1 MRLYRLLLHLYPA
14 SFRDEYGEELR
25 RVLSRQRRDTT
36 GLIPVCGLWISTV
49 ADTLVTALRVHLDIL
64 WQDLRHTSRTLRRTP
79 GFTATAVLVTAL
91 GVGATTAAFTLTDYV
106 LVRPLPFPDAD
117 RLVKIWEGQTTGPT
131 IRRGL
136 QGTNEAGPANY
147 LDWKDMSRSFS
158 VMGAYAFVSSN
169 YIGAGDPERIE
180 GVVVSADAMTTVGV
194 APAIGRALTPQ
205 DDTSGAAC
213 AVLVSDAFWR
223 SRFGGNPSVQG
234 TRITLDRE
242 ICEVAGVMPRG
253 FEFPTRTTSFWR
265 PIRFRPDVKDDRE
278 DHYLKVIARL
288 KPGVSLEQARDD
300 LDRVSATLRT
310 MYPKDNAD
318 VATVVIRLRDE
329 LNDQSRML
337 LLVIAGAA
345 ACLLLLACTNLASLV
360 IARATARVRELA
372 VRTAMGAGRSRLV
385 RQLLTESV
393 LLAAVG
399 GGLGL
404 LLAAAAVPTAAR
416 LVPTTLP
423 VPQVPGLDLRM
434 LAIAAIVTLGTG
446 IGFGVLPALRATRQA
461 AGNNLRDSSR
471 VGSSRRTERVRA
483 GLVVAQV
490 TVSIVL
496 MVGAGLMLR
505 TLLQVQA
512 TPTGFNPE
520 RVLTMRTTL
529 PWSKYALQ
537 APRVEFIQRVLTGVK
552 GLPGVTTAAYTS
564 FLPMTMRGGVW
575 DVVVPARPASRN
587 DPASSR
593 FVTPDYF
600 RVMEI
605 PLKRGRTFEESDT
618 LKSQPVAIVSESF
631 VLKYLEGQE
640 AIGRTFTFS
649 LAGDRTIV
657 GVAGNIRVRG
667 LERPS
672 EPQVYLPYQQ
682 QPDNQTLNYVPKDL
696 VVKVDAGVEDSPRWD
711 ALVASIRRVVASV
724 DSQQPVADVQPLSAI
739 VLGETAARSVQLR
752 VIGAFAAV
760 SCLLAAVGLHGLL
773 AFVVSARTREFGVRL
788 ALGAEP
794 RQILSLVARRGVT
807 LGLAG
812 VTIGVAIAYAA
823 GRWIESL
830 LVGVSPADSLTL
842 SAAVAVSLTMSLAGS
857 LLPAFRASRTNPTAA
872 IQAE

>member
-1 MRLYRLLLHLYPA
+1 MRFWTA
-14 SFRDEYGEELR
+14 SVAG
-25 RVLSRQRRDTT
+25 
-36 GLIPVCGLWISTV
+36 TV
-49 ADTLVTALRVHLDIL
+49 TSAIREHLDIL
-64 WQDLRHTSRTLRRTP
+64 RQDLRHTSRTLRRTP
-79 GFTATAVLVTAL
+79 GFTATAMIVTAL

-106 LVRPLPFPDAD
+106 LVRPLPFPEAD
-117 RLVKIWEGQTTGPT
+117 RLVKIWEGQATGPA

-136 QGTNEAGPANY
+136 QGTNDVGPANY
-147 LDWKDMSRSFS
+147 LDWKEMSRSFS
-158 VMGAYAFVSSN
+158 VMGAYAFVSSTH
-169 YIGAGDPERIE
+169 IGAGDPERIE
-180 GVVVSADAMTTVGV
+180 GVVVSTDAMTTVGV

-205 DDTSGAAC
+205 DDTSGAPC
-213 AVLVSDAFWR
+213 AVLVSDTFWR
-223 SRFGGNPSVQG
+223 SRFGGKASVLD
-234 TRITLDRE
+234 TRIMLDQE
-242 ICEVAGVMPRG
+242 SCEVAGVMPHG
-253 FEFPTRTTSFWR
+253 FEFPTRATSFWR
-265 PIRFRPDVKDDRE
+265 PVRFRPDVKEDRE

-288 KPGVSLEQARDD
+288 KPGVSIEQARDD

-360 IARATARVRELA
+360 IARATSRMRELA
-372 VRTAMGAGRSRLV
+372 VRVAMGAGRSRLV

-393 LLAAVG
+393 LLAVVG
-399 GGLGL
+399 GALGL
-404 LLAAAAVPTAAR
+404 LMAAAAVPTAAR

-423 VPQVPGLDLRM
+423 VPEVPGLDLRM
-434 LAIAAIVTLGTG
+434 LAIAVMATLGTG

-461 AGNNLRDSSR
+461 GGNGLRDGAR
-471 VGSSRRTERVRA
+471 VGSSRRTERLRA
-483 GLVVAQV
+483 SLVVAQV

-505 TLLQVQA
+505 TLLKVQS
-512 TPTGFNPE
+512 TSTGFNPD

-529 PWSKYALQ
+529 PWSKYGLQ
-537 APRVEFIQRVLTGVK
+537 APRVEFFQRVLTGVK
-552 GLPGVTTAAYTS
+552 ALPGVTSAAYTS

-575 DVVVPARPASRN
+575 DVVLPGRPPGRN
-587 DPASSR
+587 DLASSR

-605 PLKRGRTFEESDT
+605 PMKGGRTFEESDS

-631 VLKYLEGQE
+631 VRTFLDGRD
-640 AIGRTFTFS
+640 AIGRTFNFS
-649 LAGDRTIV
+649 LAGERTIV
-657 GVAGNIRVRG
+657 GVVDHIRVRG
-667 LERPS
+667 LERSS

-696 VVKVDAGVEDSPRWD
+696 VVKVEPGVEGTPRWD

-724 DSQQPVADVQPLSAI
+724 DPQQPVADVQPLSAI
-739 VLGETAARSVQLR
+739 IVGETAARSVQLR
-752 VIGAFAAV
+752 VLGAFAV
-760 SCLLAAVGLHGLL
+760 LSCLLAAVGLHGLL

-794 RQILSLVARRGVT
+794 RQIVALVARRGVM

-812 VTIGVAIAYAA
+812 VSAGVTIAYAA

-830 LVGVSPADSLTL
+830 LVGVSPADPLTL
-842 SAAVAVSLTMSLAGS
+842 ATAVAVSLTMTLVGS

-872 IQAE
+872 IQVE

>member
-1 MRLYRLLLHLYPA
+1 MRLYQLLLRLYPS

-25 RVLSRQRRDTT
+25 RVFARQRREAA
-36 GLIPVCGLWISTV
+36 GFFPAAGFWISTV
-49 ADTLVTALRVHLDIL
+49 ADTVTSALRIHLDIL
-64 WQDLRHTSRTLRRTP
+64 RQDLRHTSRTLRRTP
-79 GFTATAVLVTAL
+79 GFTATAIIVTAL

-106 LVRPLPFPDAD
+106 LLRPLPFPDAD
-117 RLVKIWEGQTTGPT
+117 RLVKIWEGQATGPAT
-131 IRRGL
+131 RRGL
-136 QGTNEAGPANY
+136 QGTNEVGPANY
-147 LDWKDMSRSFS
+147 LDWKEMSRSFV

-180 GVVVSADAMTTVGV
+180 GVVVSADAMTTVGI

-205 DDTSGAAC
+205 DDVSGAPC

-223 SRFGGNPSVQG
+223 RSFSGSSSVQG
-234 TRITLDRE
+234 ARITLDRE
-242 ICEVAGVMPRG
+242 ICEVAGVMPRD
-253 FEFPTRTTSFWR
+253 FEFPTRTTNFWR
-265 PIRFRPDVKDDRE
+265 PIRFRPDVKENRE

-288 KPGVSLEQARDD
+288 KSGVSIEQARDD
-300 LDRVSATLRT
+300 LAGVSATLRT
-310 MYPKDNAD
+310 MYPKDNED
-318 VATVVIRLRDE
+318 IATVVIRLRDE
-329 LNDQSRML
+329 VNDQSRML

-360 IARATARVRELA
+360 IARATSRMRELA

-399 GGLGL
+399 GTLGL
-404 LLAAAAVPTAAR
+404 LMAAAAVPTAAR

-423 VPQVPGLDLRM
+423 VPEVPGLDLRM
-434 LAIAAIVTLGTG
+434 LVIAAIATLGTG

-461 AGNNLRDSSR
+461 GGNSLRDGAR
-471 VGSSRRTERVRA
+471 VGSSRRTEQLRA
-483 GLVVAQV
+483 SLVVAQV

-505 TLLQVQA
+505 TLLKVQT
-512 TPTGFNPE
+512 TPTGFNTE

-537 APRVEFIQRVLTGVK
+537 APRVEFLQRVLAGVK
-552 GLPGVTTAAYTS
+552 PLPGVTNAAYTS

-575 DVVVPARPASRN
+575 DVVVPGRPASRG
-587 DPASSR
+587 DLASSR

-605 PLKRGRTFEESDT
+605 PMKRGRTFAESDS
-618 LKSQPVAIVSESF
+618 LKAQPVAIVSESF
-631 VLKYLEGQE
+631 VRTYLEGQE
-640 AIGRTFTFS
+640 AIGRTFKFS
-649 LAGDRTIV
+649 LAGERTIV
-657 GVAGNIRVRG
+657 GVVGNIRVRG

-682 QPDNQTLNYVPKDL
+682 QPDNQTLNYIPKDL
-696 VVKVDAGVEDSPRWD
+696 VVRVEPGIEDAPKWN
-711 ALVASIRRVVASV
+711 ALVASIRRVVAGV
-724 DSQQPVADVQPLSAI
+724 DPQQPVADVQPLSAI
-739 VLGETAARSVQLR
+739 VVGETTARSVQLR
-752 VIGAFAAV
+752 VLGAFAAV

-794 RQILSLVARRGVT
+794 RQILALVARRGVM

-812 VTIGVAIAYAA
+812 VTAGLAIAYAA

-830 LVGVSPADSLTL
+830 LVGVSPADPLTL
-842 SAAVAVSLTMSLAGS
+842 TAAVVVSLAMTLAGS

>member
-1 MRLYRLLLHLYPA
+1 MRLHRLTNA
-14 SFRDEYGEELR
+14 
-25 RVLSRQRRDTT
+25 V
-36 GLIPVCGLWISTV
+36 
-49 ADTLVTALRVHLDIL
+49 RVHLDIL
-64 WQDLRHTSRTLRRTP
+64 GQDLRHTLRTLRRTP

-131 IRRGL
+131 VRRGL
-136 QGTNEAGPANY
+136 QGTNDAGPANY
-147 LDWKDMSRSFS
+147 LDWKEMSRSFS
-158 VMGAYAFVSSN
+158 VMGAYSFVTSN

-205 DDTSGAAC
+205 DDLSGAPC
-213 AVLVSDAFWR
+213 TVLVSDGFWH

-234 TRITLDRE
+234 TRITLDQE
-242 ICEVAGVMPRG
+242 ICEVAGVMPPG

-265 PIRFRPDVKDDRE
+265 PIRFRPNVRE
-278 DHYLKVIARL
+278 NRQDHYLKVIARL
-288 KPGVSLEQARDD
+288 KPGVTLEQARDD
-300 LDRVSATLRT
+300 MDGVSATLRK
-310 MYPKDNAD
+310 MYPKDNED
-318 VATVVIRLRDE
+318 VASVVIRLRDE

-337 LLVIAGAA
+337 LLAIAGAA

-360 IARATARVRELA
+360 IARATSRARELA
-372 VRTAMGAGRSRLV
+372 LRTAIGAGRSRLV

-393 LLAAVG
+393 VLAAVG

-404 LLAAAAVPTAAR
+404 LLAAAAVPTVAR

-423 VPQVPGLDLRM
+423 VPEVPGLDLRM
-434 LAIAAIVTLGTG
+434 LAIAAIATLGTG
-446 IGFGVLPALRATRQA
+446 IGFGVLPALRATRQPA
-461 AGNNLRDSSR
+461 ARSLGDGAR

-483 GLVVAQV
+483 GLVIAQV

-512 TPTGFNPE
+512 TPTGFNPD

-529 PWSKYALQ
+529 PWAKYGPQ
-537 APRVEFIQRVLTGVK
+537 APRVEFIQRVLAGVK
-552 GLPGVTTAAYTS
+552 ALPGVTTAAYTS

-575 DVVVPARPASRN
+575 DVVVPGRPPGRN
-587 DPASSR
+587 DLASSR

-600 RVMEI
+600 TVMEI
-605 PLKRGRTFEESDT
+605 PMMRGRTFAESDS
-618 LKSQPVAIVSESF
+618 LKAQQVAIVSESF
-631 VLKYLEGQE
+631 ATRYLDGQD
-640 AIGRTFTFS
+640 AIGRTFKFS
-649 LAGDRTIV
+649 LAGERTIV
-657 GVAGNIRVRG
+657 GIVGNIRVRG

-682 QPDNQTLNYVPKDL
+682 HPDNQTMNYVPKDL

-724 DSQQPVADVQPLSAI
+724 DAQQPVADVQPLSAI

-752 VIGAFAAV
+752 VLGAFAVV

-794 RQILSLVARRGVT
+794 RQILSLVARRGVM
-807 LGLAG
+807 LGLTG
-812 VTIGVAIAYAA
+812 VTAGVAIAYAA

-830 LVGVSPADSLTL
+830 LVGVSPADPLTL
-842 SAAVAVSLTMSLAGS
+842 TVAVAVSLTMTLAGS
-857 LLPAFRASRTNPTAA
+857 LMPAFRASRTNPTTAL
-872 IQAE
+872 QGE